1 MTLVLPLHAA
11 ATLFMTGVIWFVQ
24 VVHYPLFAEV
34 GDEGFPAYAAA
45 HSRRTAWVV
54 VPPMLLELVTG
65 LLLLAR
71 RPTGVGAGAA
81 WVGMVLLAAIWLST
95 ALLQVPRHQ
104 LLGAG
109 FDIVA
114 WRALVA
120 SNWVRTLAWTARAG
134 LVLLML
140 AGSTG

>member
-1 MTLVLPLHAA
+1 MILVLLLHAA

-24 VVHYPLFAEV
+24 VVHYPLCAGV
-34 GDEGFPAYAAA
+34 GEERFPAYAAG
-45 HSRRTAWVV
+45 HSRRTTWVV
-54 VPPMLLELVTG
+54 APPMLLELATG

-71 RPTGVGAGAA
+71 RPTGVGTGAA
-81 WVGMVLLAAIWLST
+81 WIGMVLLAVVWLST
-95 ALLQVPRHQ
+95 ALLQVPRHR
-104 LLGAG
+104 LLGVG
-109 FDIVA
+109 FDVVA

-120 SNWVRTLAWTARAG
+120 SNWVRTLGWTARAG